1 METSKLISRIK
12 ISHLPC
18 YLSDNESAP
27 TPLYA
32 DSITF
37 HEFKQ
42 LNYHS
47 FPLESLNQV
56 PTDVALSL
64 QCADCP
70 SVAKLPESASFGVVD
85 KRTLVSKLG
94 RAVRGYLRGDS
105 LDRDAGKR
113 KVKCA
118 SLEKITPDD
127 LCLFYRYKYSAQQ
140 IKRTVYSKL
149 IWNETNNSFIV
160 WYKFVVAAWKNKG
173 TVQSYKERFYRK
185 FFCLDICWEKLV
197 VSWF

>member
-1 METSKLISRIK
+1 METSKLISKIK

-18 YLSDNESAP
+18 SLSDNESAP

-42 LNYHS
+42 LNYCS
-47 FPLESLNQV
+47 FPLESLTQAA
-56 PTDVALSL
+56 TDVAPSL
-64 QCADCP
+64 QYADCP
-70 SVAKLPESASFGVVD
+70 SVAKLPESASFGVLD

-105 LDRDAGKR
+105 MDRDVGKR

-118 SLEKITPDD
+118 SLEKIAPDD
-127 LCLFYRYKYSAQQ
+127 LCLFYKYKYNAKQ
-140 IKRTVYSKL
+140 IKRMV
-149 IWNETNNSFIV
+149 
-160 WYKFVVAAWKNKG
+160 
-173 TVQSYKERFYRK
+173 
-185 FFCLDICWEKLV
+185 
-197 VSWF
+197 